1 MKEVRSTDIKEYPL
15 FSRGK
20 VRDVYDLDDRLLIV
34 ATDRVSAFDVVMP
47 NGIPGRGVL
56 LTKISVFWFDY
67 LKDVIGSHLI
77 TADVDEFPDDL
88 KKHRDTLAGR
98 SMLVKK
104 ADRVDV
110 ECIVRGY
117 ISGSMWKE
125 YNASRDREQTLLH
138 GIEFPENL
146 KESDQLPQPVF
157 TPSTKAEEGHD
168 INISFDRMVEMV
180 GPDTA
185 GLCRDKSI
193 EIYSR
198 AADFARTRG
207 IIIADTKFEF
217 GFDRK
222 KFILIDEALTP
233 DSSRFWPADQYA
245 PGKSQPSFD
254 KQIVRDYLDGLDW
267 DKKPP
272 APPLPDDVVQK
283 TLKRYQEVVDRLTG

>member
-104 ADRVDV
+104 ADRVHV
-110 ECIVRGY
+110 EGIQRFPRQGANSIARHRVSRKSERIGSTAAAGFHALDQGRGRPRY
-117 ISGSMWKE
+117 K
-125 YNASRDREQTLLH
+125 YLL
-138 GIEFPENL
+138 
-146 KESDQLPQPVF
+146 
-157 TPSTKAEEGHD
+157 
-168 INISFDRMVEMV
+168 
-180 GPDTA
+180 
-185 GLCRDKSI
+185 
-193 EIYSR
+193 
-198 AADFARTRG
+198 
-207 IIIADTKFEF
+207 
-217 GFDRK
+217 
-222 KFILIDEALTP
+222 
-233 DSSRFWPADQYA
+233 
-245 PGKSQPSFD
+245 
-254 KQIVRDYLDGLDW
+254 
-267 DKKPP
+267 
-272 APPLPDDVVQK
+272 
-283 TLKRYQEVVDRLTG
+283 